1 MFLYVQAIE
10 DQCKNIAKLKEHGH
24 ELVED
29 KLQPFLFKPE
39 ANSISATCTRPKQKS
54 GWEWRNLNGER
65 GVSCTLQV
73 MCFYCYIIMLVYNE
87 VDCTCM
93 YASPDCNRI
102 SQTMEHGPC

>member
-65 GVSCTLQV
+65 GVS
-73 MCFYCYIIMLVYNE
+73 LVYYTSHVLLLLHN
-87 VDCTCM
+87 
-93 YASPDCNRI
+93 YASV
-102 SQTMEHGPC
+102 Q